1 MIEKDF
7 FAFICASV
15 NLNRTIVSKDS
26 DLFVSKLLQFMP
38 SGEVLRYPS
47 GIHSSNWFIP
57 NSWDPAV
64 STLKNLSTGIEI
76 LNSDIH
82 PLFIAPYSKPC
93 HLVFKKKEL
102 LNHVLTVPDRP
113 EAFKYQHRLAYD
125 PEKNLK
131 EISISIP
138 FSVIDLM
145 DAESDYELVIKAET
159 PPSSMKIFR
168 ASLKGTNPETVYL
181 LSHYCHVG
189 QLNDGLGGVY
199 VMGRV
204 FQEMRNRGHEL
215 KNSYVWLALP
225 ETIGSTVYLS
235 ESQDE
240 IPAAL
245 FSLFSEMPGAESSI
259 RVTNSRKSN
268 TYIDRIFRFLL
279 EESNLKFDNVD
290 FRKGWG
296 NDEMVFD
303 SPTVGIPSISVD
315 RAPFKHYHLSTD
327 NEENFKIDKA
337 EEIVSLIIKG
347 LEIVEQDFIP
357 KPNFIAPPQLSLL
370 GLYEDWTT
378 NRSGYDKV
386 MNMLDETVGNLSV
399 FDIARSYNIPLE
411 NAFEFF
417 DELYANNLIEKI
429 PISPNYSRLVM

>member
-1 MIEKDF
+1 MKEDF
-7 FAFICASV
+7 FADICASI

-26 DLFVSKLLQFMP
+26 DLFVSKLIQFMP
-38 SGEVLRYPS
+38 SGEVLRFPS
-47 GIHSSNWFIP
+47 GAHSSNWFIP

-64 STLKNLSTGIEI
+64 CTLKNLSTGVEI
-76 LNSDIH
+76 LNSDSH

-93 HLVFKKKEL
+93 RLILKKKEL
-102 LNHVLTVPDRP
+102 LNYVSTVPDRP
-113 EAFKYQHRLAYD
+113 EAFKYQHRLAYN
-125 PEKNLK
+125 PEKNLQ

-138 FSVIDLM
+138 SSTIELM
-145 DAESDYELVIKAET
+145 DAESDYELVIEAET

-168 ASLKGTNPETVYL
+168 ASLKGRNSETVYL

-204 FQEMRNRGHEL
+204 FQELSNKAGKL
-215 KNSYVWLALP
+215 KNNYVWLALP

-235 ESQDE
+235 EFEDE

-259 RVTNSRKSN
+259 RITNSRKSN
-268 TYIDRIFRFLL
+268 TYIDRIFCFLL
-279 EESNLKFDNVD
+279 EESDQKFDSVD

-327 NEENFKIDKA
+327 NEENFKIHKA
-337 EEIVSLIIKG
+337 EEIVSLIIGG
-347 LEIVEQDFIP
+347 LEIVERDFIP
-357 KPNFIAPPQLSLL
+357 KPNFLVPPQLSLF

-386 MNMLDETVGNLSV
+386 MNMLDETIGNLSV
-399 FDIARSYNIPLE
+399 FDIARNYNIPLKY
-411 NAFEFF
+411 AFDFF
-417 DELYANNLIEKI
+417 DKLYTHKLIEKI
-429 PISPNYSRLVM
+429 PVSPSYSRLVM